1 MTADTATA
9 TKRIISVLTLSAA
22 AGGLV
27 IAVPPAQAATRALP
41 EPRILLPALSCTYHL
56 QGIRPSSFLYV
67 REGPGLR
74 YHSVGTL
81 RLADGRFAGACSSSH
96 DWVAVKSSDG
106 TPGWAAA
113 RYLRKLS
120 LVRPSAIVRPSLSCQ
135 YRVTGIRKG
144 SFLNVRRGPGLGYFP
159 IGALRTSD
167 GQFAGGCGSHK
178 GWVALNTPAGKPGW
192 ASGHYLHK
200 LY

>member
-1 MTADTATA
+1 VTADTVTA

-27 IAVPPAQAATRALP
+27 IAVAPAQAATRSHL
-41 EPRILLPALSCTYHL
+41 EPSVNLPALSCTYHL

-74 YHSVGTL
+74 YRSVGRL
-81 RLADGRFAGACSSSH
+81 RVTDGRFAGACSPSQN
-96 DWVAVKSSDG
+96 WVAVKSSNG

-120 LVRPSAIVRPSLSCQ
+120 LTQPSSIDRPSLSCQ
-135 YRVTGIRKG
+135 FRVSGVRRG
-144 SFLNVRRGPGLGYFP
+144 SFLNVRRGPGLRYHP

-167 GQFAGGCGSHK
+167 GQFAGGCASRN
-178 GWVALNTPAGKPGW
+178 GWVAVNTPSGRPGW